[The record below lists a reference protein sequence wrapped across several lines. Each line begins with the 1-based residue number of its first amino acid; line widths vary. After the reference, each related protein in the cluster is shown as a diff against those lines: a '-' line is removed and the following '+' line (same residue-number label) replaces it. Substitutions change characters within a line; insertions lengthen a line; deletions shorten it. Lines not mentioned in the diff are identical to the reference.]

1 MSYFLPWTAFFERGG
16 VTVGRRSP
24 SKVSSPTQPTPS
36 HSGKKEA
43 REEERNGNA
52 PAAYVYFGFFSA
64 GLRIWNEHSSVS
76 STLIIA
82 PALSN

>member
-24 SKVSSPTQPTPS
+24 SKVSSPTQATPS
-36 HSGKKEA
+36 HWEKKVE
-43 REEERNGNA
+43 REEGEGNA